1 MGAQWSHEK
10 VVRDEKERLRALR
23 EEQGEEFPGS
33 DYRSPSAEA
42 RKEWMAGLDLDK
54 VRVKD
59 VCWPGTHD
67 SATNKIG
74 LPLLVRPFAQ
84 CQALSVYDQLVLGV
98 RVFDIRVEESAR
110 VCHGILRTYKVD
122 VVIEDVK
129 RFLSETKTEFII
141 IEIRTEY
148 QHADPPDFDKF
159 LIQQFG
165 EVLVPQDQ
173 GVFDK
178 TLREILP
185 QRVILI
191 WKPQTAPAP
200 SPGSPLFSSGY
211 IYDNWTDTD
220 LPATKFDKNIEYL
233 GKQQS
238 NDVRKVF
245 YRVENTATPQI
256 TSLILC
262 VYPVTNRIR
271 GYARLFVSQVNK
283 QGLLD
288 RLQIFSS
295 DFVEADFIDVCIGLT
310 MSRAKA

>member
-1 MGAQWSHEK
+1 MGQAYSHEK
-10 VVRDEKERLRALR
+10 EVLAEKTRLQELQAA
-23 EEQGEEFPGS
+23 QGTDFPGS
-33 DYRSPSAEA
+33 DYKSPNAAA
-42 RKEWMAGLDLDK
+42 RKEWMSSLDLDK

-74 LPLLVRPFAQ
+74 VPFVIRPFAQ
-84 CQALSVYDQLVLGV
+84 CQTLSIYDQLCLGV
-98 RVFDIRVEESAR
+98 RAFDIRVEETR
-110 VCHGILRTYKVD
+110 HVCHGILRTYLVD

-129 RFLSETKTEFII
+129 KFLSETKTEFII

-165 EVLVPQDQ
+165 EVLVTQDQ
-173 GVFDK
+173 GVFDR
-178 TLREILP
+178 TLRELLP

-191 WKPQTAPAP
+191 WKPQTAAAP

-220 LPATKFDKNIEYL
+220 LPATKFNNNIEYL
-233 GKQQS
+233 AKQQT
-238 NDVRKVF
+238 NDVRKLF
-245 YRVENTATPQI
+245 YRVENTATPQL

-271 GYARLFVSQVNK
+271 GYARLFVSQINK
-283 QGLLD
+283 QNLLD
-288 RLQIFSS
+288 HLQIFSS
-295 DFVEADFIDVCIGLT
+295 DFIEADFIDVCIGVTTARL
-310 MSRAKA
+310 KA